1 MADKPKYQQE
11 LAERLS
17 GIAKT
22 MSQEFPEEGDEEISD
37 ELPFPPSLLYIRA
50 FWETICREWNA
61 LDRLRLNKFYTL
73 MQQFMKVGF
82 EILSRGEFESEI
94 TSAYLHILREFP
106 LKYELRLCPITYLL
120 ACRMT
125 KSLVLLK
132 FTSSKIMW
140 AF

>member
-1 MADKPKYQQE
+1 MADKPKYQLE

-22 MSQEFPEEGDEEISD
+22 MSQEFPEEGDEE
-37 ELPFPPSLLYIRA
+37 LPFPPSLLYICA
-50 FWETICREWNA
+50 FWETICREWTA

-106 LKYELRLCPITYLL
+106 LKYELLLCPVTYL
-120 ACRMT
+120 
-125 KSLVLLK
+125 
-132 FTSSKIMW
+132 
-140 AF
+140 